1 MKMHKFLK
9 LPLTYEQTA
18 FDDDRFMK
26 VRIKVMHNGLN
37 LNNSRFSDTSI
48 EKAAKTLSNI
58 PLLAYIKQTDGVEDA
73 DFAGHEFEIRITED
87 EMKYVY
93 LGRPIGMIPE
103 TNNYSYEED
112 EDGIKFV
119 YVDGYIWKD
128 YANEALDIIARDN
141 GKKVSMEIRVDD
153 YDMTDSAIDINDY
166 KYTGIT
172 LLGEDIPEAMTGAR
186 ADISE
191 FSQETMQEFI
201 ANFSS
206 DLGEAMDPSERK
218 EIGRPIPEED
228 FEIKEVEAGVGE
240 KDEVVEEEEI
250 GRPIEEEEEVV
261 EEPIEEEEAEEEEPV
276 EEEEAI
282 EEEEPAEEE
291 TEEEEPVEKEE
302 EIKREEGINSDL
314 DDIKILNNELQA
326 DLDALQAKYDALEIE
341 LKDLRDFKANIE
353 KTDRDAKLQEIVSEF
368 SDLEESEISDVVASY
383 SALEDIELRLFAIR
397 GKKNSVESK
406 GIVTYTA
413 YDGIISKD
421 SSSGDEPSWHSL
433 IPKNQNK

>member
-1 MKMHKFLK
+1 MHKFLK

-206 DLGEAMDPSERK
+206 DLGEAMDPSEKK

-228 FEIKEVEAGVGE
+228 FGIKEVEAGVGE

-261 EEPIEEEEAEEEEPV
+261 EEPVEEEEAEEEE
-276 EEEEAI
+276 E
-282 EEEEPAEEE
+282 
-291 TEEEEPVEKEE
+291 
-302 EIKREEGINSDL
+302 
-314 DDIKILNNELQA
+314 
-326 DLDALQAKYDALEIE
+326 DA
-341 LKDLRDFKANIE
+341 
-353 KTDRDAKLQEIVSEF
+353 
-368 SDLEESEISDVVASY
+368 
-383 SALEDIELRLFAIR
+383 
-397 GKKNSVESK
+397 
-406 GIVTYTA
+406 
-413 YDGIISKD
+413 
-421 SSSGDEPSWHSL
+421 
-433 IPKNQNK
+433 

>member
-1 MKMHKFLK
+1 MHKFLK

>member
-1 MKMHKFLK
+1 MHKFLK

-218 EIGRPIPEED
+218 EIGRPIPEEG
-228 FEIKEVEAGVGE
+228 FETKEVEAGVGE
-240 KDEVVEEEEI
+240 KDEA
-250 GRPIEEEEEVV
+250 EEEEVV
-261 EEPIEEEEAEEEEPV
+261 EEPIEEGETEEEEPV

-326 DLDALQAKYDALEIE
+326 DFDALQAKYDALEIE

>member
-1 MKMHKFLK
+1 MHKFLK

-326 DLDALQAKYDALEIE
+326 DFDALQAKYDALEIE